1 MILIDGKKAAAEL
14 REKLKQEVL
23 ELKTKHNKF
32 PGLTVILIG
41 AVVLVVFLTTIDTFL
56 AGFCSASLVWNW
68 KRWIFTP
75 LDTLLDA
82 LWPDNSGD

>member
-1 MILIDGKKAAAEL
+1 MKVDCS
-14 REKLKQEVL
+14 KLA
-23 ELKTKHNKF
+23 NKGDLLSLLF
-32 PGLTVILIG
+32 TVILIG

>member
-1 MILIDGKKAAAEL
+1 MKVDCS
-14 REKLKQEVL
+14 KLA
-23 ELKTKHNKF
+23 NK
-32 PGLTVILIG
+32 GDLLSLLLTVILIG
-41 AVVLVVFLTTIDTFL
+41 AVVLVVFLTTIDPFL

-75 LDTLLDA
+75 LDTLLDV